1 MERSRIHSTRGPRF
15 TLAFLALLLAAGLL
29 PAFPSAAAGPVDWT
43 TAFETARTKTPGFAV
58 ESAEEFRKLTEHH
71 QYLLSDGTA
80 VHAFTL
86 ANGDQIRCID
96 VTTQRSLA
104 ASGQPLQFAPGKPP
118 ALAPGEKPTGPQPLS
133 SRPGT
138 DFGLDASPDPSG
150 QTRAC
155 PAGSFPRLTPRL
167 ENFYRFRKLDD
178 LFRKYPD
185 RNLPAKAAPA
195 AKAGKP
201 TTAAKTGPAVA
212 GAGIPP
218 PGVLAGSVHEYAHAY
233 RYVNN
238 IGMSADFNLWSP
250 FVEQHDEFSLSQLW
264 VTRGNTSDDSLQTV
278 ETGWQNYLDLY
289 GDSVSHLFIYST
301 TANYTS
307 GSGCYNLSCTAFVQ
321 TDSSVVIGG
330 SFSTYSSPGGT
341 QYQLTLAVYRDP
353 ASSHWWLRYGTTWV
367 GYYPNSRYNAS
378 GLASYSDEIDFGGE
392 IVNVASGGP
401 HTTTAMGSGRFAS
414 AGFGAA
420 AYTKKIFY
428 WDPSGPNYYAY
439 NATGLTPSATNTAY
453 YNIALGSSADTN
465 WSQYFYF
472 GGPGRTGSTCSF
484 SLAPTSASYGSSGGS
499 GTFSVST
506 SSGCTWSATSDSAW
520 LTTGSSGS
528 GSGSVSYSVASNG
541 ASSSRTGTITA
552 GGQPFTVTQ
561 AGTTSSCTADAQ
573 SLCLASRFRVQATY
587 RDYSGNTGSAKAVGL
602 TANSGYFWIFDST
615 NIELVAKMVSFCSG
629 SSGNWAIYASG
640 LTDIQITF
648 NVTDTKNGISRSYS
662 NPLGNRFST
671 IADGP
676 FPCP

>member
-1 MERSRIHSTRGPRF
+1 MERSGIHPRRKSRL
-15 TLAFLALLLAAGLL
+15 TSALLALLLAASLL
-29 PAFPSAAAGPVDWT
+29 PALPSAAAEPASWAS
-43 TAFETARTKTPGFAV
+43 AFETARTKTPGFAV

-71 QYLLSDGTA
+71 QDLLSDGTA

-104 ASGQPLQFAPGKPP
+104 ASGQPLLLAPGKPP
-118 ALAPGEKPTGPQPLS
+118 ALAPGEKPTGPQPLT
-133 SRPGT
+133 SRPGA
-138 DFGLDASPDPSG
+138 DFGLDASLDPSG

-155 PAGSFPRLTPRL
+155 PAGSFPKLIPRL
-167 ENFYRFRKLDD
+167 QDFYRFRTLDD

-185 RNLPAKAAPA
+185 RGTTAKAAPA
-195 AKAGKP
+195 GRSAKG
-201 TTAAKTGPAVA
+201 TAAPSSAA
-212 GAGIPP
+212 LPP

-233 RYVNN
+233 HYVNN

-264 VTRGNTSDDSLQTV
+264 VTRGSTSDNSLQTV
-278 ETGWQNYLDLY
+278 ETGWQSYLDLY

-307 GSGCYNLSCTAFVQ
+307 GSGCYNLTCTAFVQ
-321 TDSSVVIGG
+321 TDSSIVLGG
-330 SFSTYSSPGGT
+330 AFSTYSSPGGT
-341 QYQLTLAVYRDP
+341 QYQLTLSVYRDP

-378 GLASYSDEIDFGGE
+378 GLASYSDSIDFGGE

-401 HTTTAMGSGRFAS
+401 HTTTAMGSGRFSS

-420 AYTKKIFY
+420 AYTKRIFY
-428 WDPSGPNYYAY
+428 WDPSGAAY
-439 NATGLTPSATNTAY
+439 NATGLTPSATNTSY
-453 YNIALGSSADTN
+453 YDIALGSSSDTS

-472 GGPGRTGSTCSF
+472 GGPGRTGSACSF

-552 GGQPFTVTQ
+552 GGQAFTVTQ

-573 SLCLASRFRVQATY
+573 SLCLASRFRIQATY
-587 RDYSGNTGSAKAVGL
+587 SDYSGNTGTAKAVGL